1 MLNKEVQVITVPE
14 GKLRD
19 YIDGVFRKDTPE
31 EYVRQNIE
39 KRLVNEHQYPKAFI
53 KIELPIKVGSTNK
66 RVDIAIFPKDCNDF
80 AQENIQLIVECKK
93 ENISPNDKNE
103 GVGQL
108 KSYMQSCGN
117 CEWGMWTNGKDK
129 EVFRKYTSSKGKIEF
144 EDYIDIPS
152 FNTPI
157 EEIDRP
163 SRKRQQK
170 ASGDNLLYA
179 FKKCHNHIYAIDGPQ
194 KQVAFFELLKIIFC
208 KIEDERNLFEEPEF
222 FVSTKE
228 RDNPDGQLTVKK
240 RIEKIFAKVKTKH
253 KQIFEANDE
262 LKLSPRTIA
271 YVVGELQRYSFL
283 DTNIDVKGKAYE
295 EIVGA
300 NLRGDRGEFFTPRNV
315 MKMSVE
321 MVAPKIGEYVLDSS
335 CGTGGFLVQ
344 AMNYVIQ
351 QIENKIADKL
361 GKPKEKWTE
370 KHRQTANEEIKAIAG
385 KYFFGFDINPD
396 LVKATKMNMVM
407 NNDGSGNILRANS
420 LLPPHEWD
428 LDFKKTLADRFELD
442 HKEIRTAKDIA
453 LFDVIVTNPPFGSK
467 IPIQDPAILNQYEIA
482 KGSNSMSPEELFVER
497 CVQFLKPGGRLA
509 IVLPDSI
516 LGAPGKVLIRQWLI
530 KNCYIIASVDLHQD
544 TFQPSTGTQTSVLIV
559 QKKTEKEKR
568 EPDHS
573 YNIFMTLVE
582 KVGHDKRGADI
593 LKRDKNGEILYF
605 TRTQINDNGELET
618 FEEPELD
625 DQTVEVPLI
634 FKRWKK
640 HEGIQW

>member
-1 MLNKEVQVITVPE
+1 MIENKQVITVPE

-19 YIDGVFRKDTPE
+19 YIDGIFRKDTPE

-39 KRLVNEHQYPKAFI
+39 KRLVNEHQYPKGVI
-53 KIELPIKVGSTNK
+53 KIEFPIKVGSTNK
-66 RVDIAIFPKDCNDF
+66 RVDIAIFPNDCTEF
-80 AQENIQLIVECKK
+80 TQENIILIIECKK
-93 ENISPNDKNE
+93 ENISPNDKKD

-117 CEWGMWTNGKDK
+117 CEWGLWTNGKDK
-129 EVFRKYTSSKGKIEF
+129 EVYRKCTTDKGKIEF
-144 EDYIDIPS
+144 DDYIDIPS
-152 FNTPI
+152 YNTPI

-163 SRKRQQK
+163 SRKKQQK

-228 RDNPDGQLTVKK
+228 RSNPDGQITVKK
-240 RIEKIFAKVKTKH
+240 RIEKIFTKVKEKQ
-253 KQIFEANDE
+253 KQIFEQNDE

-315 MKMSVE
+315 MKMTVE
-321 MVAPKIGEYVLDSS
+321 MVAPKIGETVLDSS

-344 AMNYVIQ
+344 AMNYVIN
-351 QIENKIADKL
+351 QIEIQLEKTL
-361 GKPKEKWTE
+361 GKPKKQWSDVH
-370 KHRQTANEEIKAIAG
+370 KQTANDKIKEIASKH
-385 KYFFGFDINPD
+385 FFGFDINPD

-407 NNDGSGNILRANS
+407 NNDGAGNILRANS

-428 LDFKKTLADRFELD
+428 LDFKKSLAERFNID
-442 HKEIRTAKDIA
+442 ASKIRSVKDIA

-467 IPIQDPAILNQYEIA
+467 IPIQDPTILSQYEIA
-482 KGSNSMSPEELFVER
+482 GTSKSMSPEELFVER
-497 CVQFLKPGGRLA
+497 CVQFLKPKGRLA
-509 IVLPDSI
+509 VVLPDSI
-516 LGAPGKVLIRQWLI
+516 LGSPGKTFIREWLL
-530 KNCYIIASVDLHQD
+530 KNCYIIASIDLHQD
-544 TFQPSTGTQTSVLIV
+544 TFQPSTGTQCSVLIV
-559 QKKTEKEKR
+559 QKKTEEEKR
-568 EPDHS
+568 EPFHS
-573 YNIFMTLVE
+573 YNIFMSLVE
-582 KVGHDKRGADI
+582 KIGHDKRGQDL
-593 LKRDKNGEILYF
+593 LKREKNGEIIYF
-605 TRTQINDNGELET
+605 EHTLINENGDIET

-625 DQTVEVPLI
+625 DQTLEVPNV
-634 FKRWKK
+634 FSRWKK
-640 HEGIQW
+640 QEGIQW

>member
-1 MLNKEVQVITVPE
+1 MIENKQVITVPE

-39 KRLVNEHQYPKAFI
+39 KRLVNEHQYPKGLI
-53 KIELPIKVGSTNK
+53 KIEFPIKVGSANK
-66 RVDIAIFPKDCNDF
+66 RVDIAIFPIDCIEF
-80 AQENIQLIVECKK
+80 TQENIILIIECKK
-93 ENISPNDKNE
+93 ENISPNDKSD
-103 GVGQL
+103 GVGQM

-117 CEWGMWTNGKDK
+117 CEWGMWTNGRDK
-129 EVFRKYTSSKGKIEF
+129 EVYRKCTTDKGKIEF
-144 EDYIDIPS
+144 DDYIDIPS
-152 FNTPI
+152 YNTPI

-163 SRKRQQK
+163 SRKKQQK

-228 RDNPDGQLTVKK
+228 RNNPDGQITVKK
-240 RIEKIFAKVKTKH
+240 RIEKIFTKVKEKQ
-253 KQIFEANDE
+253 KQIFEQNDE

-315 MKMSVE
+315 MKMTVE
-321 MVAPKIGEYVLDSS
+321 MVAPKIGETVLDSS

-344 AMNYVIQ
+344 AMNFVIM
-351 QIENKIADKL
+351 QIEIQLEKTL
-361 GKPKEKWTE
+361 GKPKKQWSDVH
-370 KHRQTANEEIKAIAG
+370 KQTANDRIKEIASKH
-385 KYFFGFDINPD
+385 FFGFDINPD

-407 NNDGSGNILRANS
+407 NNDGAGNILRANS

-428 LDFKKTLADRFELD
+428 LEFKKSLADRFNID
-442 HKEIRTAKDIA
+442 ASKIRSVKDIA

-467 IPIQDPAILNQYEIA
+467 IPIQDSNILNQYEIA
-482 KGSNSMSPEELFVER
+482 GTSKSMSPEELFVER
-497 CVQFLKPGGRLA
+497 CVQFLKPKGRLA
-509 IVLPDSI
+509 VVLPDSI
-516 LGAPGKVLIRQWLI
+516 LGSPGKTFIREWLL
-530 KNCYIIASVDLHQD
+530 KNCYIIASIDLHQD

-559 QKKTEKEKR
+559 QKKTEEEKR
-568 EPDHS
+568 EPFHS
-573 YNIFMTLVE
+573 YNIFMSLVE
-582 KVGHDKRGADI
+582 KVGHDQRGQDI
-593 LKRDKNGEILYF
+593 LKRDKNGEIIYF
-605 TRTQINDNGELET
+605 ERTIINENGDIET
-618 FEEPELD
+618 FDEPELD
-625 DQTVEVPLI
+625 DQTKEVPNI
-634 FKRWKK
+634 FARWKK
-640 HEGIQW
+640 QEGIQW

>member
-1 MLNKEVQVITVPE
+1 MVNNNQVITVPE

-19 YIDGVFRKDTPE
+19 YIDGIFRKDTPE

-39 KRLVNEHQYPKAFI
+39 KRLVNEHQYPKGVI
-53 KIELPIKVGSTNK
+53 KIEFPIKVGSTNK
-66 RVDIAIFPKDCNDF
+66 RVDIAIFPNDCTEF
-80 AQENIQLIVECKK
+80 TQENIILIIECKK
-93 ENISPNDKNE
+93 ENISPNDKKE

-129 EVFRKYTSSKGKIEF
+129 EVYRKCTTDKGKIEF
-144 EDYIDIPS
+144 DDYIDIPS
-152 FNTPI
+152 YNTPI

-163 SRKRQQK
+163 SRKKQQK

-228 RDNPDGQLTVKK
+228 RSNPDGQITVKK
-240 RIEKIFAKVKTKH
+240 RIEKIFTKVKEKQ
-253 KQIFEANDE
+253 KQIFEQNDE

-315 MKMSVE
+315 MKMTVE
-321 MVAPKIGEYVLDSS
+321 MVAPKIGETVLDSS

-344 AMNYVIQ
+344 AMNYVIN
-351 QIENKIADKL
+351 QIEIQLEKTL
-361 GKPKEKWTE
+361 GKPKKQWSDVH
-370 KHRQTANEEIKAIAG
+370 KQTANDKIKEIASKH
-385 KYFFGFDINPD
+385 FFGFDINPD

-407 NNDGSGNILRANS
+407 NNDGAGNILRANS

-428 LDFKKTLADRFELD
+428 LDFKKSLSERFNID
-442 HKEIRTAKDIA
+442 ASKIRSVKDIA

-467 IPIQDPAILNQYEIA
+467 IPIQDPTILSQYEIA
-482 KGSNSMSPEELFVER
+482 GTNKSMSPEELFVER
-497 CVQFLKPGGRLA
+497 CVQFLKPKGRLA
-509 IVLPDSI
+509 VVLPDSI
-516 LGAPGKVLIRQWLI
+516 LGSPGKTFIREWLL
-530 KNCYIIASVDLHQD
+530 KNCYIIASIDLHQD

-559 QKKTEKEKR
+559 QKKTEEEKR
-568 EPDHS
+568 EPFHS
-573 YNIFMTLVE
+573 YNIFMSLVE
-582 KVGHDKRGADI
+582 KVGHDQRGQDI
-593 LKRDKNGEILYF
+593 LKRDKNGEIIYF
-605 TRTQINDNGELET
+605 ERTIINENGDIET
-618 FEEPELD
+618 FDEPELD
-625 DQTVEVPLI
+625 DQTIEVPNI
-634 FKRWKK
+634 FSRWKK
-640 HEGIQW
+640 QEGIQW

>member
-1 MLNKEVQVITVPE
+1 MLENKQVITVPE

-19 YIDGVFRKDTPE
+19 YIDGIFRKDTPE

-39 KRLVNEHQYPKAFI
+39 KRLVNEHQYPKGLI
-53 KIELPIKVGSTNK
+53 KIEFPIKVGSANK
-66 RVDIAIFPKDCNDF
+66 RVDIAIFPNDCTEF
-80 AQENIQLIVECKK
+80 TQENIILIIECKK
-93 ENISPNDKNE
+93 ENISPNDKKD

-129 EVFRKYTSSKGKIEF
+129 EVYRKCTTDKGKIEF
-144 EDYIDIPS
+144 DDYIDIPS
-152 FNTPI
+152 YNTPI

-163 SRKRQQK
+163 SRKKQQK

-228 RDNPDGQLTVKK
+228 RNNPDGQITVKK
-240 RIEKIFAKVKTKH
+240 RIERIFTKVKEKQ
-253 KQIFEANDE
+253 KQIFEQNDE

-315 MKMSVE
+315 MKMTVE
-321 MVAPKIGEYVLDSS
+321 MVAPKIGETVLDSS

-344 AMNYVIQ
+344 AMNFVIN
-351 QIENKIADKL
+351 QIEIQLEKTL
-361 GKPKEKWTE
+361 GKPKKQWSDVH
-370 KHRQTANEEIKAIAG
+370 KQTANDKIKEIASKH
-385 KYFFGFDINPD
+385 FFGFDINPD

-407 NNDGSGNILRANS
+407 NNDGAGNILRANS

-428 LDFKKTLADRFELD
+428 LDFKKSLSERFNID
-442 HKEIRTAKDIA
+442 ASKIRSVKDIA

-467 IPIQDPAILNQYEIA
+467 IPIQDPTILNQYEIA
-482 KGSNSMSPEELFVER
+482 GTSKSMSPEELFVER
-497 CVQFLKPGGRLA
+497 CVQFLKPKGRLA
-509 IVLPDSI
+509 VVLPDSI
-516 LGAPGKVLIRQWLI
+516 LGSPGKTFIREWLL
-530 KNCYIIASVDLHQD
+530 KNCYIIASIDLHQD

-559 QKKTEKEKR
+559 QKKTEEEKR
-568 EPDHS
+568 EPFHS
-573 YNIFMTLVE
+573 YNIFMSLVE
-582 KVGHDKRGADI
+582 KVGHDQRGQDI
-593 LKRDKNGEILYF
+593 LKRDKNGEIIYF
-605 TRTQINDNGELET
+605 ERTIINENGDIET
-618 FEEPELD
+618 FDEPELD
-625 DQTVEVPLI
+625 DQTIEVPNI
-634 FKRWKK
+634 FSRWKK
-640 HEGIQW
+640 QEGIQW